1 MSNSGTVRPQH
12 KHSNCSRYYTCKCL
26 NTAGIS
32 HVLLKCFDKSNFGF
46 KHFYLKYA
54 HLDGRYLR
62 EAGQV
67 LRISDGGDEFDG
79 TNYGAGRAAVCVGTG
94 HAGAGRTRGTG
105 VMQGRH
111 WKGASVS
118 GVGMLRKDRER
129 EKNGG
134 EVTHKKRKKVKQDI
148 RKNKWEEK
156 KGWEH

>member
-1 MSNSGTVRPQH
+1 M
-12 KHSNCSRYYTCKCL
+12 
-26 NTAGIS
+26 NTAGLS

-46 KHFYLKYA
+46 KNFNLKYA

-79 TNYGAGRAAVCVGTG
+79 TNYGAGRATVCVGPG
-94 HAGAGRTRGTG
+94 HAGTGRTRGTG

-118 GVGMLRKDRER
+118 GVGMLHKDGERKMEGKD
-129 EKNGG
+129 
-134 EVTHKKRKKVKQDI
+134 TQKKKKVK
-148 RKNKWEEK
+148 
-156 KGWEH
+156 